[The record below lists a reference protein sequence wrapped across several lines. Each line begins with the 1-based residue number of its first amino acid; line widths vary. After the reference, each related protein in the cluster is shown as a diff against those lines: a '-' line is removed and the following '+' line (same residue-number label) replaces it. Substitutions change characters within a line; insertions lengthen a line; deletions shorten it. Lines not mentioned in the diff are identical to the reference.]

1 MFITKIGT
9 EMKSL
14 FRAAVILV
22 LLSTVIIS
30 QPLSTSFQ
38 VIKKPAVLSDFRA
51 FSKAGNTIFAANYD
65 LGVRSNVNKSTDGG
79 LTWQMLSS
87 AFPASD
93 NLNAIFF
100 ITEQIGFVG
109 GSNGVIYK
117 TTDGGTNWVSVT
129 SPSYAG
135 GINFFHFFNATT
147 GFVGGSADTGGNL
160 LKTTDGGTTWAYV
173 TNPIPTRTLY
183 DILWLNQAEGIVVGS
198 GSQYMF
204 TTDGGAT
211 WTAGT
216 MPGASTT
223 LYRIRQADANTFYV
237 VGTAGRAYK
246 STDGGATFVAVTTP
260 TTSALYSA
268 EFYDANNGVLLG
280 SNGIVLRTTNGGTN
294 WTFAPVFSTEVIRA
308 SLKDGNRILSGG
320 YKANLGI
327 STDAGATWNTIGS
340 TSRDFYGVYAENTQK
355 YTVVGDRGELHQTT
369 DGGLTWRKSAFM
381 VGDFLYDAY
390 TSGNL
395 IYTCGRLGAFF
406 VSTDNGNSWINRTNG
421 SSTTRNYKLN
431 FFDNNTGYMVN
442 NEGGIMYTTN
452 QGVNW
457 TANTTVPLTTFYDIK
472 MVNPTTGYA
481 VGSGD
486 RLFKTTDGVNFSHG
500 TMAVPA
506 GQVTGVAMI
515 DANTGYICG
524 ENGAF
529 YKTTDGFQTV
539 TLLSDTLALQGKVMH
554 DIVIFGENDV
564 WAFGRQGVV
573 MRRLFNT
580 TYVDTTF
587 GNIDFL
593 AAQKISNTEMIV
605 AASNGLVFKVSREI
619 VPVELVSFTAEAS
632 NGVVTLN
639 WSTATE
645 TNNKGFSI
653 ERKTSNTW
661 ESIAFVDGKGTTTS
675 PVSYTFNDRNVTESK
690 AVYRLK
696 QVDHDGTFAFSD
708 EVEVDLGAMTYSLEQ
723 NYPNPFNPSTSIS
736 FTIPL
741 KGNVS
746 LEVFDMTGAKVASL
760 VNGELEAGRHQV
772 TFDAS
777 ALSSGVYLYKLVSG
791 NFVSAKKLTL
801 LK

>member
-1 MFITKIGT
+1 
-9 EMKSL
+9 MKSL
-14 FRAAVILV
+14 FRTAV
-22 LLSTVIIS
+22 LLLLLSPAIIS
-30 QPLSTSFQ
+30 QSLSTSFQ
-38 VIKKPAVLSDFRA
+38 VIKRPAVPSDFRA
-51 FSKAGNTIFAANYD
+51 FSKAGNTIYAVTYD
-65 LGVRSNVNKSTDGG
+65 LGLRSNVSKSTDGG
-79 LTWQMLSS
+79 NTWQVLPG
-87 AFPASD
+87 AFAPSD
-93 NLNAIFF
+93 NLNAVFF
-100 ITEQIGFVG
+100 VTEQIGFVG

-117 TTDGGTNWVSVT
+117 TTNGGNTWAST
-129 SPSYAG
+129 GTASYAG
-135 GINFFHFFNATT
+135 GINFFHFFSATT
-147 GFVGGSADTGGNL
+147 GFVGGSSDPSGNL
-160 LKTTDGGTTWAYV
+160 LKTTDGGATWTPVA
-173 TNPIPTRTLY
+173 NPISTRTLY
-183 DILWLNQAEGIVVGS
+183 DILWLNQTEGIVVGS
-198 GSQYMF
+198 GSQYMY
-204 TTDGGAT
+204 TTDGGAN
-211 WTAGT
+211 WTAGA
-216 MPGASTT
+216 MPGLSTT
-223 LYRIRQADANTFYV
+223 LYRIRQADANTYYV

-246 STDGGATFVAVTTP
+246 STDGGATFAAVTTP
-260 TTSALYSA
+260 TTGALYTA
-268 EFYDANNGVLLG
+268 EFYDANTGVIMG
-280 SNGIVLRTTNGGTN
+280 SNGVVLRTTNGGTS
-294 WTFAPVFSTEVIRA
+294 WVFAPVFSTEVIRA

-327 STDAGATWNTIGS
+327 STDAGATWSTIGS

-369 DGGLTWRKSAFM
+369 DGGLTWKKSAFM

-406 VSTDNGNSWINRTNG
+406 VSTDNGNSWIDRTSG

-442 NEGGIMYTTN
+442 NEGGIKFTTN

-457 TANTTVPLTTFYDIK
+457 TVNTTIPSTTFYDIK

-486 RLFKTTDGVNFSHG
+486 RLFKTTDGINFTHG

-539 TLLSDTLALQGKVMH
+539 QLLSDTVALQGKVMH

-564 WAFGRQGVV
+564 WAFGRGGVV

-580 TYVDTTF
+580 TFVDTTY
-587 GNIDFL
+587 NYIDFL

-605 AASNGLVFKVSREI
+605 AASSGLVFKVSRDI

-632 NGVVTLN
+632 DGAVTLN
-639 WSTATE
+639 WRTATE

-653 ERKTSNTW
+653 ERKTTGSWN
-661 ESIAFVDGKGTTTS
+661 EIAFIDGHGTTTA
-675 PVSYTFNDRNVTESK
+675 PVSYSFTDRNVTGSK
-690 AVYRLK
+690 VVYRLK
-696 QVDHDGTFAFSD
+696 QIDHDGTFAFSD
-708 EVEVDLGAMTYSLEQ
+708 EVEVDPGAFSYALDQ
-723 NYPNPFNPSTSIS
+723 NYPNPFNPSTLIS
-736 FTIPL
+736 FTIPV
-741 KGNVS
+741 KGIVT
-746 LEVFDMTGAKVASL
+746 LEVFDLTGAKVASL
-760 VNGELEAGRHQV
+760 VNSELEAGRHQV
-772 TFDAS
+772 TFEAS
-777 ALSSGVYLYKLVSG
+777 NLSTGVYLYKLVSG
-791 NFVSAKKLTL
+791 NFVSTKKLTL